1 MEKLFGESHEKPGIE
16 GFLVIFYT
24 KRYSISRLE
33 RFSRINYIGNFAKN
47 TFRYEKAMFCVKLT

>member
-47 TFRYEKAMFCVKLT
+47 TFRY